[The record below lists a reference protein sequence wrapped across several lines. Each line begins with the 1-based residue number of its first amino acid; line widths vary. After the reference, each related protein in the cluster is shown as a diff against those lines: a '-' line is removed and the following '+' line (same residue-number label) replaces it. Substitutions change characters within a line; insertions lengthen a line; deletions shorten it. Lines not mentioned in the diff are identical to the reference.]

1 MKKHGWFVSRTFV
14 VYHELFFS
22 KYLYIFVRVSV
33 ILIQKKWEIERQLR
47 YVSMLNL
54 SFDLCK
60 KSYYLILLVLR
71 WIILYLIL
79 ENDLLFSRNQV
90 FCFKK
95 WKLVEALIQVEFIIF
110 LWNFAHVFSS
120 QCLQNYF
127 LLCFAVLT
135 KNQKTF
141 FFESRRNQVFLLF
154 PWYLPSEENTI
165 PICTCRHFQG
175 KQMCKFSEKSK
186 LDLSYSFQKL
196 LF

>member
-1 MKKHGWFVSRTFV
+1 MRNREAIKECVNVEFKFWFM
-14 VYHELFFS
+14 
-22 KYLYIFVRVSV
+22 
-33 ILIQKKWEIERQLR
+33 Q
-47 YVSMLNL
+47 
-54 SFDLCK
+54 K

-141 FFESRRNQVFLLF
+141 FF
-154 PWYLPSEENTI
+154 WIT
-165 PICTCRHFQG
+165 
-175 KQMCKFSEKSK
+175 
-186 LDLSYSFQKL
+186 
-196 LF
+196 

>member
-1 MKKHGWFVSRTFV
+1 MRNREAIKVCVNVEFKFWFM
-14 VYHELFFS
+14 
-22 KYLYIFVRVSV
+22 
-33 ILIQKKWEIERQLR
+33 Q
-47 YVSMLNL
+47 
-54 SFDLCK
+54 K
-60 KSYYLILLVLR
+60 KSYYFILLALR

-95 WKLVEALIQVEFIIF
+95 WKLVAALIQVEFIIF
-110 LWNFAHVFSS
+110 LWNLSHVFSS

-154 PWYLPSEENTI
+154 PWYLPNEENTI

-186 LDLSYSFQKL
+186 LELSYSFQKL

>member
-1 MKKHGWFVSRTFV
+1 MLIVFVITVLVTYWLYFLFPFLSGMIWMLCEKTWVFLFL
-14 VYHELFFS
+14 ELLLSIMNFFFS

-110 LWNFAHVFSS
+110 LWNFAHVFS
-120 QCLQNYF
+120 
-127 LLCFAVLT
+127 
-135 KNQKTF
+135 
-141 FFESRRNQVFLLF
+141 
-154 PWYLPSEENTI
+154 
-165 PICTCRHFQG
+165 
-175 KQMCKFSEKSK
+175 
-186 LDLSYSFQKL
+186 
-196 LF
+196 

>member
-1 MKKHGWFVSRTFV
+1 MGVFVSRTFV

-175 KQMCKFSEKSK
+175 KQMCKFSE
-186 LDLSYSFQKL
+186 
-196 LF
+196 

>member
-1 MKKHGWFVSRTFV
+1 MI
-14 VYHELFFS
+14 YA
-22 KYLYIFVRVSV
+22 
-33 ILIQKKWEIERQLR
+33 
-47 YVSMLNL
+47 
-54 SFDLCK
+54 K

-141 FFESRRNQVFLLF
+141 FFLNHVETRSFYFSLDISRVRKIQSPYALADISKENKCANFQRKVNSTWVIVSKSCFFKQKTLFL
-154 PWYLPSEENTI
+154 EN
-165 PICTCRHFQG
+165 
-175 KQMCKFSEKSK
+175 KLSK
-186 LDLSYSFQKL
+186 LRYKIRR
-196 LF
+196 

>member
-1 MKKHGWFVSRTFV
+1 MRNREAIKECVNVEFKFWFM
-14 VYHELFFS
+14 
-22 KYLYIFVRVSV
+22 
-33 ILIQKKWEIERQLR
+33 Q
-47 YVSMLNL
+47 
-54 SFDLCK
+54 K

-110 LWNFAHVFSS
+110 LWNYFLKLF
-120 QCLQNYF
+120 NYF

-141 FFESRRNQVFLLF
+141 FF
-154 PWYLPSEENTI
+154 WIT
-165 PICTCRHFQG
+165 
-175 KQMCKFSEKSK
+175 
-186 LDLSYSFQKL
+186 
-196 LF
+196 